1 MNLGQFE
8 FDIMQPGKRGVGGR
22 VKEIMAFCS
31 LAFTLLMTLNSA
43 KFANF
48 AGIKMREFIR
58 LYLDAYKGLSTPAWM
73 LALVMLINRSG
84 AMVIPF
90 LGVYMVNHLNFS
102 LEDTGTVLSCF
113 GVGAVAGSFLG
124 GWLTD
129 KVGHFKVQLT
139 SLILTVPMF
148 FLLPELNTVVKLA
161 IGVFMLSII
170 SETFRPANS
179 VSIAYY
185 SKPDNIIRSFSLNR
199 MALNLG
205 FSIGPA
211 LGGFLAAISYTFLF
225 YGNAIAAFF
234 SALLFFVYFRNR
246 KGNEKAIVHEEVAE
260 DPGTNR
266 SPYKDT
272 LFVLFSVL
280 SCVFAICFFQ
290 LLSTLPLYYRTVYK
304 LTEADIGV
312 ILAFS
317 GLVVFLLEM
326 LLVHIAEKR
335 MTARAVIVWGTLLCG
350 LSFLILNLT
359 HGIWVL
365 YVSIFVLCIAEI
377 LAMPFMATVTLQRSS
392 LKTRGAYMGVNA
404 LSFSA
409 AHVFSPFVGT
419 RIASIYGFE
428 TLWYGTAIVLL
439 LTAIGFLIVMKK
451 MKLADF

>member
-1 MNLGQFE
+1 MS
-8 FDIMQPGKRGVGGR
+8 P
-22 VKEIMAFCS
+22 
-31 LAFTLLMTLNSA
+31 
-43 KFANF
+43 
-48 AGIKMREFIR
+48 FIR

-90 LGVYMVNHLNFS
+90 LGVYMVNHLSFS

-113 GVGAVAGSFLG
+113 GMGAVAGSFLG

-129 KVGHFKVQLT
+129 KIGHFKVQLT
-139 SLILTVPMF
+139 SLILTVPIF
-148 FLLPELNTVVKLA
+148 FLLPELTTVVKLGM
-161 IGVFMLSII
+161 GVFMLSII

-205 FSIGPA
+205 FSVGPA

-234 SALLFFVYFRNR
+234 SAVLFLLYFRKR
-246 KGNEKAIVHEEVAE
+246 KGNKHSPVQE
-260 DPGTNR
+260 DIIADATLNR

-272 LFVLFSVL
+272 LFLLFSLL

-304 LTEADIGV
+304 LTEANIGV

-317 GLVVFLLEM
+317 GMVVFLLEM

-335 MTARAVIVWGTLLCG
+335 MTARAIIVWGTLLCG
-350 LSFLILNLT
+350 LSFLILNLA

-365 YVSIFVLCIAEI
+365 YVSIFVLCISEI

-392 LKTRGAYMGVNA
+392 LKTRGAYMGINA

-409 AHVFSPFVGT
+409 AHIFSPFIGT
-419 RIASIYGFE
+419 RVASVYGFE
-428 TLWYGTAIVLL
+428 TLWYGTVIVLL
-439 LTAIGFLIVMKK
+439 LAAIGFLVVMKK
-451 MKLADF
+451 MKLAEF

>member
-1 MNLGQFE
+1 M
-8 FDIMQPGKRGVGGR
+8 K
-22 VKEIMAFCS
+22 
-31 LAFTLLMTLNSA
+31 
-43 KFANF
+43 
-48 AGIKMREFIR
+48 EFIR

-90 LGVYMVNHLNFS
+90 LGVYMINHLNFT
-102 LEDTGTVLSCF
+102 LEDTGSVLSCF

-129 KVGHFKVQLT
+129 KIGHFKVQLV

-161 IGVFMLSII
+161 VGVFVLSII

-185 SKPDNIIRSFSLNR
+185 SKPDNVIRSFSLNR

-211 LGGFLAAISYTFLF
+211 LGGFLAAVSYTFLF
-225 YGNAIAAFF
+225 YGNAVAAFF
-234 SALLFFVYFRNR
+234 SALLFFLYFRNR
-246 KGNEKAIVHEEVAE
+246 KGNEKKEVIATE
-260 DPGTNR
+260 ATSNDPKADR
-266 SPYKDT
+266 SPYRDL
-272 LFVLFSVL
+272 LFMLFSIL
-280 SCVFAICFFQ
+280 SCIFAVCFFQ
-290 LLSTLPLYYRTVYK
+290 LLSTLPLYYRTVYQ
-304 LTEADIGV
+304 LTEANIGV

-317 GLVVFLLEM
+317 GFVVFLLEM

-335 MTARAVIVWGTLLCG
+335 MTARAVIVWGALLCG
-350 LSFLILNLT
+350 FSFLILNLA

-365 YVSIFVLCIAEI
+365 YVAMFVFCISEI

-409 AHVFSPFVGT
+409 AHIFSPFVGT
-419 RIASIYGFE
+419 RIAAVYGFE
-428 TLWYGTAIVLL
+428 TLWYGTAITLL

-451 MKLADF
+451 MRLSTF

>member
-1 MNLGQFE
+1 
-8 FDIMQPGKRGVGGR
+8 
-22 VKEIMAFCS
+22 
-31 LAFTLLMTLNSA
+31 
-43 KFANF
+43 
-48 AGIKMREFIR
+48 MREFIR

-129 KVGHFKVQLT
+129 KVGHFKVQLV

-148 FLLPELNTVVKLA
+148 FLLPELDTVVKLA

-199 MALNLG
+199 MAMNLG

-225 YGNAIAAFF
+225 YGNAVAAFL
-234 SALLFFVYFRNR
+234 SALLFFLYFRNR
-246 KGNEKAIVHEEVAE
+246 KGNERKTIVQEETDD
-260 DPGTNR
+260 DPKVQP
-266 SPYKDT
+266 SPYRDT
-272 LFVLFSVL
+272 LFVLFSIL

-290 LLSTLPLYYRTVYK
+290 LLNTLPLYYRTIYK
-304 LTEADIGV
+304 LTEANIGV

-317 GLVVFLLEM
+317 GMVVFLLEM

-335 MTARAVIVWGTLLCG
+335 MTARAIIVWGVLLCG
-350 LSFLILNLT
+350 LSFLILNLA

-365 YVSIFVLCIAEI
+365 YVSIFVLCISEI
-377 LAMPFMATVTLQRSS
+377 LAMPFMATVTLQRST
-392 LKTRGAYMGVNA
+392 LKTRGAYMGINA

-409 AHVFSPFVGT
+409 AHVFSPFIGT
-419 RIASIYGFE
+419 RIASVYGFE

-439 LTAIGFLIVMKK
+439 LTAAGFLIVMKK

>member
-1 MNLGQFE
+1 MKE
-8 FDIMQPGKRGVGGR
+8 F
-22 VKEIMAFCS
+22 F
-31 LAFTLLMTLNSA
+31 
-43 KFANF
+43 
-48 AGIKMREFIR
+48 R
-58 LYLDAYKGLSTPAWM
+58 LYLGAYRGLSTPAWM

-90 LGVYMVNHLNFS
+90 LGVYMINHLNFS

-113 GVGAVAGSFLG
+113 GIGAVSGSFLG

-129 KVGHFKVQLT
+129 KVGHFKVQLC

-148 FLLPELNTVVKLA
+148 FLLPELNTVLKLA
-161 IGVFMLSII
+161 VGVFILSII

-199 MALNLG
+199 MAVNLG

-211 LGGFLAAISYTFLF
+211 LGGFLAAVSYTFLF
-225 YGNAIAAFF
+225 YGNAVAAFL
-234 SALLFFVYFRNR
+234 SALLFFLYFRNR
-246 KGNEKAIVHEEVAE
+246 KGNERKAVADE
-260 DPGTNR
+260 TVADHHVANG

-272 LFVLFSVL
+272 LFVVFSIL
-280 SCVFAICFFQ
+280 SCVFAVCFFQ
-290 LLSTLPLYYRTVYK
+290 LLSTLPLYYRTVYQ
-304 LTEADIGV
+304 LSEADIGI

-317 GLVVFLLEM
+317 GMVVFLLEM

-335 MTARAVIVWGTLLCG
+335 MTARRVIVLGTILCG
-350 LSFLILNLT
+350 LSFFVLNLAN
-359 HGIWVL
+359 GIWVL
-365 YVSIFVLCIAEI
+365 YVAMFVLCIAEI

-404 LSFSA
+404 LSFSL

-419 RIASIYGFE
+419 RIAAAYGFE
-428 TLWYGTAIVLL
+428 TLWYGSTTLLL
-439 LTAIGFLIVMKK
+439 LTALGFLLVMKK
-451 MKLADF
+451 MKV

>member
-1 MNLGQFE
+1 MELQ
-8 FDIMQPGKRGVGGR
+8 IPKY
-22 VKEIMAFCS
+22 
-31 LAFTLLMTLNSA
+31 
-43 KFANF
+43 
-48 AGIKMREFIR
+48 KMKEFIR
-58 LYLDAYKGLSTPAWM
+58 LYLDAYRGLSTPAWM

-90 LGVYMVNHLNFS
+90 LGVYMVNHLHFS
-102 LEDTGTVLSCF
+102 LEDTGLVLSCF
-113 GVGAVAGSFLG
+113 GIGAVGGSFLG

-129 KVGHFKVQLT
+129 KAGHFKVQLF

-148 FLLPELNTVVKLA
+148 FLLPELDTVLKLG
-161 IGVFMLSII
+161 IGIFMLSII

-234 SALLFFVYFRNR
+234 SALLFFIYFRNR
-246 KGNEKAIVHEEVAE
+246 KGNERKVVAQEEE
-260 DPGTNR
+260 NGGPHSNR
-266 SPYKDT
+266 SPYRDT
-272 LFVLFSVL
+272 LFVLFSIL
-280 SCVFAICFFQ
+280 SCIFAICFYQF
-290 LLSTLPLYYRTVYK
+290 LSTLPLYYRNIYK
-304 LTEADIGV
+304 LTEADIGL

-317 GLVVFLLEM
+317 GMVVFLLEM

-335 MTARAVIVWGTLLCG
+335 MTARAVITWGALLCG
-350 LSFLILNLT
+350 VSFLILNLA

-365 YVSIFVLCIAEI
+365 YVSMFVLCISEI

-409 AHVFSPFVGT
+409 AHIFSPFVGT
-419 RIASIYGFE
+419 RIAAIYGFE
-428 TLWYGTAIVLL
+428 ALWYGTAVLLL
-439 LTAIGFLIVMKK
+439 LTAVGFLVVMKK
-451 MKLADF
+451 MKLAAF

>member
-1 MNLGQFE
+1 
-8 FDIMQPGKRGVGGR
+8 
-22 VKEIMAFCS
+22 
-31 LAFTLLMTLNSA
+31 
-43 KFANF
+43 
-48 AGIKMREFIR
+48 
-58 LYLDAYKGLSTPAWM
+58 
-73 LALVMLINRSG
+73 
-84 AMVIPF
+84 MVLPF

-102 LEDTGTVLSCF
+102 LEDTGAVLSCF
-113 GVGAVAGSFLG
+113 GIGAVAGSFLG

-129 KVGHFKVQLT
+129 KIGHFKVQLT

-148 FLLPELNTVVKLA
+148 FLLPELTTVVKLG
-161 IGVFMLSII
+161 IGVFVLSII

-234 SALLFFVYFRNR
+234 SAVLFFLYFRNR
-246 KGNEKAIVHEEVAE
+246 KGNQKIEVREEVIEGAAE
-260 DPGTNR
+260 NR
-266 SPYKDT
+266 SPYKDR
-272 LFVLFSVL
+272 LFVLFSLL
-280 SCVFAICFFQ
+280 SCLFAICFFQ
-290 LLSTLPLYYRTVYK
+290 LLSTLPLYYRTIYK
-304 LTEADIGV
+304 LTEANIGI

-317 GLVVFLLEM
+317 GMVVFLLEM

-335 MTARAVIVWGTLLCG
+335 MTASAIIAWGTLLCG
-350 LSFLILNLT
+350 LSFLILNLAN
-359 HGIWVL
+359 GIWVL
-365 YVSIFVLCIAEI
+365 YVSIFILCISEI

-392 LKTRGAYMGVNA
+392 LKTRGAYMGINS
-404 LSFSA
+404 LTFSA

-428 TLWYGTAIVLL
+428 TLWYGTALVMLI
-439 LTAIGFLIVMKK
+439 TAIGFLVVMKK
-451 MKLADF
+451 MKLADFRKV